1 MGAIAMVTTSGKNA
15 KIKDYCRKEVKNMN
29 KNPQSLE
36 AVHTHTHTHTITLKN
51 KKKRGV
57 M

>member
-1 MGAIAMVTTSGKNA
+1 MFTTSGKNA

>member
-1 MGAIAMVTTSGKNA
+1 MTKITESLGAV
-15 KIKDYCRKEVKNMN
+15 
-29 KNPQSLE
+29 
-36 AVHTHTHTHTITLKN
+36 HTHTHTITLKN

>member
-1 MGAIAMVTTSGKNA
+1 
-15 KIKDYCRKEVKNMN
+15 MN

-36 AVHTHTHTHTITLKN
+36 AVHTHTHTATLKN

-57 M
+57 SNDTSK

>member
-1 MGAIAMVTTSGKNA
+1 MFMISGKNA
-15 KIKDYCRKEVKNMN
+15 KIKDYYRKEVKNMN

-36 AVHTHTHTHTITLKN
+36 AVHTHTHTSILKN

-57 M
+57 R